1 MKLKRSTT
9 IALTV
14 AVAFFMQN
22 LDTTAVNTAI
32 PAMAR
37 SFDTDVIH
45 LSAGITSYMIALA
58 IFIPVSGWIADRFGT
73 RKVFCTAVALFIIA
87 SILCG
92 SSQTLPQF
100 VLFRVFQGIAGAM
113 MTPVGRLAVLK
124 ATPKSELVSAMNY
137 ITMPALVAPILGP
150 LVGGYLA
157 TYWTWHW
164 IFLLNVPISIICI
177 VLAWR
182 LMPKDDEAHEGK
194 KHFDMVGFVLSGLG
208 LAGFMMGVQM
218 FSQEGVAYYVPV
230 IVILISVSLI
240 LFNMRYAR
248 HTSNPMIDYSI
259 LKILTY
265 RMTVTVG
272 TITRMMIGVTP
283 YLVPLMFQIGFGLS
297 PFESGLLFAAT
308 MLGNLSMKTLT
319 VQTIRRFPFKRILI
333 VNGIL
338 IGIFTGCIAFLQADT
353 PVWIIV
359 TVMFLTGAVRSMQ
372 FTSITTLAFADIPEK
387 KMTSAN
393 SFYSTIQQ
401 MSAGMGIAMGA
412 VVLRFSHQI
421 NGGLPGNYNMPDFKL
436 AFIAIAI
443 LSIVHLVGYRKLPSD
458 AGDIL
463 RQKTK

>member
-32 PAMAR
+32 PEMAR
-37 SFDTDVIH
+37 SFNTDVIH

-73 RKVFCTAVALFIIA
+73 RKVFCAAVALFIIA
-87 SILCG
+87 STLCG
-92 SSQTLPQF
+92 SSQTLNQF
-100 VLFRVFQGIAGAM
+100 VLFRIFQGIAGAM

-177 VLAWR
+177 ILAWR

-208 LAGFMMGVQM
+208 LAGFMMGLQM
-218 FSQEGVAYYVPV
+218 FSQDGVPFYIPI
-230 IVILISVSLI
+230 IVLIISVSMI
-240 LFNMRYAR
+240 LFNVRYSR

-259 LKILTY
+259 LRIPTY
-265 RMTVTVG
+265 RVTIFVG
-272 TITRMMIGVTP
+272 TITRMVIGVTP

-297 PFESGLLFAAT
+297 PFQSGLLFAAT
-308 MLGNLSMKTLT
+308 MVGNLSMKTLT
-319 VQTIRRFPFKRILI
+319 VQTIRHFTFKRILI
-333 VNGIL
+333 VNGIF
-338 IGIFTGCIAFLQADT
+338 IGLFTFCVAFLKADT
-353 PVWIIV
+353 PVWLIV
-359 TVMFLTGAVRSMQ
+359 TVMFFTGAVRSME
-372 FTSITTLAFADIPEK
+372 FTSITTLAFADIPEN

-412 VVLRFSHQI
+412 VVLRFSNVM
-421 NGGLPGNYNMPDFKL
+421 NGGASGDYMMPDFKL
-436 AFIAIAI
+436 AFIIIAI
-443 LSIVHLVGYRKLPSD
+443 LSIVHLVGYRQLASD

-463 RQKTK
+463 RNKPK